1 MPYKNLEHDGVN
13 INNLADRATVKKEKH
28 TRSRTQAIQEDNL
41 KEIAQEAYMNLDNPA
56 LWDGE
61 I

>member
-1 MPYKNLEHDGVN
+1 MPYKNLEHDGGDVFSSLN
-13 INNLADRATVKKEKH
+13 REETNKTKKEREELAEEQIEKH
-28 TRSRTQAIQEDNL
+28 
-41 KEIAQEAYMNLDNPA
+41 KEIAQEAYMDMENPV